1 MKRFILSL
9 FIGSMVFS
17 FALVNIASST
27 STIGANISTTGTLT
41 VTNGGTSAVAFQ
53 NAAATTI
60 FQFDT
65 TNSRL
70 GIIPGGNLDTTF
82 EVGGLASIS
91 NASIS
96 NRFELTST
104 TARLGINAGG
114 FTETMLEVGGT
125 ASISGNVTL
134 GGTLTATSGLTS
146 LSNASVSD
154 RFELTSTTARLGIN
168 AGGFTETMLEVGGT
182 ASISGNVT
190 LGGTLTATSGLTSL
204 SNASVS
210 DRFELTSTT
219 ARLGINAGGFTE
231 TMLEVGGTASISG
244 NVTRGGTL
252 TATSGLTS
260 LSNASVS
267 DRFELTSTTARLG
280 INAGGFTE
288 TMLEVGGTASISGNV
303 TLGGT
308 LTATSGLTS
317 LSNASV
323 SDRFELT
330 STTARLGINAGGF
343 TETMLEVGGTA
354 SISGNVTLGG
364 TLTATSGLT
373 SLSNASVSDRFELT
387 STTARLGINAGGF
400 TETMLEVG
408 GTASISGNVTLGG
421 TLTATSGLTSLSN
434 ASVSDRFEL

>member
-1 MKRFILSL
+1 MKKVFLFL

-17 FALVNIASST
+17 FALVNIASAT

-168 AGGFTETMLEVGGT
+168 AGDFTDTMFEVGGV
-182 ASISGNVT
+182 ASVGTNLFVGGNS
-190 LGGTLTATSGLTSL
+190 TATTSIKFTSKSATQGTCIELKDNAGTTKYLRVLADNSL
-204 SNASVS
+204 SV
-210 DRFELTSTT
+210 TT
-219 ARLGINAGGFTE
+219 VDCTQDN
-231 TMLEVGGTASISG
+231 
-244 NVTRGGTL
+244 
-252 TATSGLTS
+252 
-260 LSNASVS
+260 
-267 DRFELTSTTARLG
+267 
-280 INAGGFTE
+280 
-288 TMLEVGGTASISGNV
+288 
-303 TLGGT
+303 
-308 LTATSGLTS
+308 
-317 LSNASV
+317 
-323 SDRFELT
+323 
-330 STTARLGINAGGF
+330 
-343 TETMLEVGGTA
+343 
-354 SISGNVTLGG
+354 
-364 TLTATSGLT
+364 
-373 SLSNASVSDRFELT
+373 
-387 STTARLGINAGGF
+387 
-400 TETMLEVG
+400 
-408 GTASISGNVTLGG
+408 
-421 TLTATSGLTSLSN
+421 
-434 ASVSDRFEL
+434 